1 MCLAHNAYNQSVPG
15 TRMQI
20 FKRARE
26 RILPVAHRKKMKKK
40 LNGHSHLTAEKT
52 PEGHEAVPTS
62 ADEMRRLSRLRL
74 ALKVGRASFSM
85 QSGPWAV
92 PGYPGT
98 CATFHSPPLSLSFT
112 KQKMSYDLDLAYG
125 RRDAS
130 SGSALPHSLPSF
142 FLSLSRA
149 LGSPRLHILGHRLI
163 KGSNNF

>member
-1 MCLAHNAYNQSVPG
+1 MCLSSNAYNQSVPG

-20 FKRARE
+20 FKRERE
-26 RILPVAHRKKMKKK
+26 NSTGSAPKKMRKK

-92 PGYPGT
+92 PGYPGI
-98 CATFHSPPLSLSFT
+98 CATFPLSHSFT

-142 FLSLSRA
+142 FLSLS
-149 LGSPRLHILGHRLI
+149 LPRLASFAYFRPPF
-163 KGSNNF
+163 N

>member
-1 MCLAHNAYNQSVPG
+1 MCLARNAYNQSVPG

-20 FKRARE
+20 FKRERE
-26 RILPVAHRKKMKKK
+26 NSTGSAPKKMRKK

-92 PGYPGT
+92 PGYPGI
-98 CATFHSPPLSLSFT
+98 CATFPLSHSFT

-142 FLSLSRA
+142 FLSLS
-149 LGSPRLHILGHRLI
+149 LPRLASFAYFRPPF
-163 KGSNNF
+163 N